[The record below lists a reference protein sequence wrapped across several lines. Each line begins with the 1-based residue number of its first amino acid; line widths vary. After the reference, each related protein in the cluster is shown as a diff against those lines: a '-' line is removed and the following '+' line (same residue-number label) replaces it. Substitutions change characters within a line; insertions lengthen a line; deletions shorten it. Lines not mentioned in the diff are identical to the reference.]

1 MIQLLRRFASLS
13 ALTEITAAMTT
24 PLPATKPPLTL
35 YTSIASIRQWRR
47 EQANQLN
54 SVAMIPTMGA
64 LHAGHISLIRSAA
77 RSHDSLVVSIFVNPA
92 QFAPQEDLSRY
103 PRTLTADIKQ
113 LEDLNTELSSP
124 ESSSKGKIE
133 ALFVPSVPEM
143 YPSGIP
149 LQQELQK
156 GAFVTVTPLSSRLEG
171 ITRPHFFRGVAT
183 VCMKLFNI
191 IQPDEVYFGQKD
203 VQQTVVLKWMISDLH
218 VPTKIQVEDT
228 IREEDG
234 LAMSS
239 RNVYLGQKRRGFATC
254 LYKALRA
261 AEGAYFQEVAKGATI
276 IPKRVLT
283 ESAEKMLREAGSDEV
298 KTETEYFS
306 VSCPK
311 ELEEL
316 EQVDVNVGAVISGA
330 VRMLPTQ
337 EGEGSVRIIDNIILK
352 GKLETD
358 TQEERAPQGLRT
370 VVDV

>member
-1 MIQLLRRFASLS
+1 
-13 ALTEITAAMTT
+13 MTT

-35 YTSIASIRQWRR
+35 HTSIASIRQWRCQ
-47 EQANQLN
+47 QANQRN

-77 RSHDSLVVSIFVNPA
+77 QTHDSLVISVFVNPA
-92 QFAPQEDLSRY
+92 QFAPHEDLSRY
-103 PRTLTADIKQ
+103 PRTLTTDIKQ
-113 LEDLNTELSSP
+113 LEALNTELSSL
-124 ESSSKGKIE
+124 ESSSKGRIE

-171 ITRPHFFRGVAT
+171 VTRPHFFRGVAT

-191 IQPDEVYFGQKD
+191 VQPDEVYFGQKD
-203 VQQTVVLKWMISDLH
+203 VQQTVVLKWMVSDLH
-218 VPTKIQVEDT
+218 IPTKIRVEDT
-228 IREEDG
+228 VREEDG

-239 RNVYLGQKRRGFATC
+239 RNVYLGEKRRGFAVC
-254 LYKALRA
+254 LYKALKA
-261 AEGAYFQEVAKGATI
+261 AEEAYLQEVAKGATV
-276 IPKRVLT
+276 IPKRILT
-283 ESAEKMLREAGSDEV
+283 EPAEKVLREAGSDEV

-306 VSCPK
+306 IACPK

-316 EQVDVNVGAVISGA
+316 EQVDVSIGAVISGA

-337 EGEGSVRIIDNIILK
+337 ESEGPVRIIDNIILK
-352 GKLETD
+352 GKTEVG
-358 TQEERAPQGLRT
+358 TQGERASQDLRT
-370 VVDV
+370 VVYV

>member
-1 MIQLLRRFASLS
+1 
-13 ALTEITAAMTT
+13 MTT
-24 PLPATKPPLTL
+24 PLPATEPPLTL

-47 EQANQLN
+47 EQANQRK

-64 LHAGHISLIRSAA
+64 LHAGHASLIRSAA
-77 RSHDSLVVSIFVNPA
+77 RTHNSLVISIFVNPA
-92 QFAPQEDLSRY
+92 QFAPHEDLSRY

-113 LEDLNTELSSP
+113 LEALNAELSSP
-124 ESSSKGKIE
+124 GFPSKGRIE

-191 IQPDEVYFGQKD
+191 LQPDEAYFGQKD
-203 VQQTVVLKWMISDLH
+203 VQQTVVLRRMVGDLH
-218 VPTKIQVEDT
+218 VPTKIRVEDT

-239 RNVYLGQKRRGFATC
+239 RNVYLGEKRRGFAVC
-254 LYKALRA
+254 LYRALKA
-261 AEGAYFQEVAKGATI
+261 AEEAYLQEVAKGAAV
-276 IPKRVLT
+276 IPRWVLT
-283 ESAEKMLREAGSDEV
+283 EPAEKILAEAGSDEV
-298 KTETEYFS
+298 RTETEYFS
-306 VSCPK
+306 VACPR

-316 EQVDVNVGAVISGA
+316 EQVDVNVGAVLSGA
-330 VRMLPTQ
+330 VRMLAAQ
-337 EGEGSVRIIDNIILK
+337 EGEGPVRIIDNIILK
-352 GKLETD
+352 GKAETG
-358 TQEERAPQGLRT
+358 TQREQASQDPRT